1 VKTADT
7 LLSYLKSK
15 ARIMAIPRFA
25 HTSCGIRHQEGVGF
39 VDKKG
44 IPITEWKKN
53 MRPPSIEHESFASD
67 TPLGLQ
73 HETDELAESEYIERI
88 ARSVMHVS
96 DIMELLLKRAIIA
109 ETDVDKEREKV
120 KASQAE
126 VRLKALQLEGMWTR
140 VQEME
145 RVAIGTTTVLKEM
158 QVKLEDME
166 HETSR
171 QRQRAAEN
179 EQELSKVRHDF
190 GMLKSSI
197 ENLVTARET
206 IVALEKRVQEMEGIS
221 ERYPFQQSDCS

>member
-1 VKTADT
+1 
-7 LLSYLKSK
+7 
-15 ARIMAIPRFA
+15 
-25 HTSCGIRHQEGVGF
+25 
-39 VDKKG
+39 
-44 IPITEWKKN
+44 
-53 MRPPSIEHESFASD
+53 
-67 TPLGLQ
+67 
-73 HETDELAESEYIERI
+73 
-88 ARSVMHVS
+88 MHVT

-109 ETDVDKEREKV
+109 ETDMDNEREKA

-126 VRLKALQLEGMWTR
+126 VKYKALQLEGMWTR

-145 RVAIGTTTVLKEM
+145 KVAIGTSSVLKEM

-190 GMLKSSI
+190 GMLRSSI

-206 IVALEKRVQEMEGIS
+206 IVTLEKRVQEMEGIS
-221 ERYPFQQSDCS
+221 ERYVLNLVVIKFHWFCVPLWP